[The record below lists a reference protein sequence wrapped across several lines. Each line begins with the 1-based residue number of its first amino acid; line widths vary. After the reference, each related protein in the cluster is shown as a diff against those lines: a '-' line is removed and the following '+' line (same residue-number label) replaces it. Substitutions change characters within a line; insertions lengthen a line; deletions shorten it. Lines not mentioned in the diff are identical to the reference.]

1 MARLNGAA
9 RRGRWRERGFGH
21 AVLAG
26 TVAVV
31 LLVWALPAGAI
42 RCPRSDLLEEASLAI
57 GREADCIHE
66 IDRGDGPGQCSTL
79 PGPACA
85 EATRNLLR
93 TLAFGDPAGWRPA
106 LRLAAPDVRE
116 CQRSLGTVS
125 GRLAAHRLDERAAG
139 QRRSRGGR
147 LARGIARACDG
158 VVVQE
163 VQGQLFPS
171 VGGVCHRLAAEAGS
185 VIEGPRLAR
194 CIRSS
199 IEGLVD
205 DVSPEPLRPNIVLIL
220 TDDQRADSLAFMPAT
235 LDRLASRGLVFE
247 NAFATTPACSP
258 SRASFYTGLQAR
270 RHGVIANG
278 FEPAL
283 EPAETLVP
291 ALARAGY
298 ATGFFG
304 KYLNGSE
311 DLSSTDLADWER
323 WSIFLEPSGG
333 SYFGSR
339 IRRSRSVADSGADH
353 YSTDLLGREA
363 LRFVRARLGRPFFT
377 VFAPYAPHAP
387 STPAPRHEGRFAD
400 LPPHRPPSWRESDV
414 SDKPPWVRLFARSAS
429 DEGVALLDQRR
440 RAELE
445 TLLAVDEFVMALD
458 ATLERYG
465 LADQTIV
472 VFVSD
477 HGIHWGEHWSPQKFS
492 AYEESIRIPWVLRH
506 PARIPLAATTG
517 QLVTNLD
524 LAPTLL
530 ELAGAEAL
538 AGIDGRSLVP
548 VIESA
553 FDPDAPPWRREIAIE
568 SWGGTVTSASRA
580 LRTVRWKYIE
590 TEAGEGVF
598 TELYNLRDDPFEM
611 ENLAGSPSLQ
621 VTRERFAERLEAALP
636 RAGHREAVDAFR
648 SPSTAQGA
656 RASVQGGFQLDKE
669 SAQPDSDR

>member
-1 MARLNGAA
+1 MR
-9 RRGRWRERGFGH
+9 
-21 AVLAG
+21 
-26 TVAVV
+26 
-31 LLVWALPAGAI
+31 
-42 RCPRSDLLEEASLAI
+42 
-57 GREADCIHE
+57 
-66 IDRGDGPGQCSTL
+66 
-79 PGPACA
+79 
-85 EATRNLLR
+85 
-93 TLAFGDPAGWRPA
+93 RPA
-106 LRLAAPDVRE
+106 LPVVIGALGALGACSGGAPAPEDLPNVLLISIDSTRRDLLS
-116 CQRSLGTVS
+116 CY
-125 GRLAAHRLDERAAG
+125 GRTPKHHPEL
-139 QRRSRGGR
+139 ST
-147 LARGIARACDG
+147 
-158 VVVQE
+158 
-163 VQGQLFPS
+163 
-171 VGGVCHRLAAEAGS
+171 
-185 VIEGPRLAR
+185 
-194 CIRSS
+194 
-199 IEGLVD
+199 
-205 DVSPEPLRPNIVLIL
+205 SP
-220 TDDQRADSLAFMPAT
+220 T
-235 LDRLASRGLVFE
+235 LDRLAARGLVFA

-278 FEPAL
+278 FEPAFD
-283 EPAETLVP
+283 PTATLVP
-291 ALARAGY
+291 ALVQAGY

-311 DLSSTDLADWER
+311 DLSSADLVDWER
-323 WSIFLEPSGG
+323 WSLFLEPSGG

-339 IRRSRSVADSGADH
+339 IRRNRTVADSGADH

-363 LRFVRARLGRPFFT
+363 LRFIRSRLGRPFFT
-377 VFAPYAPHAP
+377 VFAPYAPHDP
-387 STPAPRHEGRFAD
+387 STPAPRHAGRFD
-400 LPPHRPPSWRESDV
+400 GVPPHRPPSWRESDV

-429 DEGVALLDQRR
+429 DEGGALLDQRR

-458 ATLERYG
+458 ATLERHG

-477 HGIHWGEHWSPQKFS
+477 HGIHWGEHWATQKFS

-506 PARIPLAATTG
+506 PARIPLAATSD

-530 ELAGAEAL
+530 ELAGAEAMV
-538 AGIDGRSLVP
+538 GIDGRSIVP

-568 SWGGTVTSASRA
+568 SWGGIVTSPSRA

-611 ENLAGSPSLQ
+611 ENLAQRPSLQ
-621 VTRERFAERLEAALP
+621 MTRDRFAERLEAALP